1 MIQYT
6 NGKGFCED
14 LDEGKFSFPLV
25 HAWRSNPSDFVL
37 RGVLQERRSSG
48 SLSVE
53 HKKIILE
60 HLHQAGS
67 MEHTLHTLKGLESDI
82 NSCLER
88 AEKENRCV
96 NWVMRLLVRKLLV

>member
-1 MIQYT
+1 MMQYT
-6 NGKGFCED
+6 SGKGFCED

-25 HAWRSNPSDFVL
+25 HAWHSNPSDLVL
-37 RGVLQERRSSG
+37 RGILQERRSSG

-53 HKKIILE
+53 HKKIILK

-67 MEHTLHTLKGLESDI
+67 MKYTLHTLKRLESEI
-82 NSCLER
+82 NGSLEH
-88 AEKENRCV
+88 AERGNGCE